1 MIKGVIFD
9 FNGTLYFDTDIH
21 VEVWRELYK
30 ELSHRRSDFDQVFG
44 QVFGGNNKLIIK
56 HLYQVFNEEISEERI
71 DELSKYKEKLYRDY
85 SIEHNRCHL
94 VNGAADVMTEL
105 KKNYPINLA
114 TASIIEN
121 VNFFYDNFGIAEWFD
136 KDKVV
141 YDNGKYTGKT
151 EMYIDAANNI
161 ELTPAECLIFED
173 SDLGV
178 KSAYA
183 AGCRNIVVLNP
194 KGLKKLLPG
203 VIANIRD
210 FSEFD
215 FSLLERK

>member
-21 VEVWRELYK
+21 IEVWRELYK
-30 ELSHRRSDFDQVFG
+30 ELSHGRDDFNRVFG

-56 HLYQVFNEEISEERI
+56 HLYRVFNEEISEDHI

-94 VNGAADVMTEL
+94 VKGATEVMTKL
-105 KKNYPINLA
+105 KENYPLNLA

-121 VNFFYDNFGIAEWFD
+121 VNFFYDNFGIAECFD
-136 KDKVV
+136 KDKIIF
-141 YDNGKYTGKT
+141 DNGMYTGKT
-151 EMYIDAANNI
+151 QMYIDAAKNI
-161 ELTPAECLIFED
+161 GLNPSECLIFED

-178 KSAYA
+178 KSAYE

-210 FSEFD
+210 FTEFD
-215 FSLLERK
+215 FKLLER